1 MADESAAAVIKTGAS
16 AQAADKRPGLAQA
29 QLLWQKATLAQ
40 RMLIAGL
47 LVLVASTLVFIAS
60 SGNSKSGYKVL
71 FANLSDGDG
80 AAIIA
85 ALDQMNVPHQFTEG
99 GAAILV
105 PQESVYDTRL
115 KLAGQ
120 GLPRGGNVGFELL
133 DQQKFGASQF
143 LEQVNYLR
151 GLEGELGRTVSS
163 MGQIKTAR
171 VHLAVPKATAFVRER
186 PPPTASVVV
195 TLYPG
200 RSLGPNQLAAIA
212 RLVSSSVPG
221 MKAQD
226 VSIAD
231 TEGGVLSADK
241 SRLDGI
247 NTEQLEYTRELE
259 SALTR
264 RVSQLLEPLTGEGG
278 FRAQVTVDLNFDEFE
293 RTSEVYGKNGTREQ
307 QAIRSEQSV
316 NGSAETAGARGVP
329 GALSNQPQDP
339 PEAPIVNSMAG
350 GGPGDVLMAPGNV
363 ETGISVLNNG
373 EAPRTERMVNYE
385 VDRAIERLK
394 AGRGKITRVSAAVV
408 LDHKPATQLGQ
419 GKVAFTE
426 QELAQ
431 VEALVKD
438 AVGFVANRGDTVSV
452 VNLAF
457 SEEPIVEPNFF
468 TPDLAADLVR
478 YAAIALAAILVYFAV
493 LRPLIKPAKV
503 APPPP
508 PPPTPS
514 AAERFRAELAAKE
527 EAWTLQQEA
536 LQAERRRQEAEA
548 RLAREEQQS
557 RDAALHSSEL
567 AAKAQYDELVSYAQ
581 KFASDN
587 TQETTNLLRA
597 WLSGSSGVG
606 AAPQAQ
612 EGQA

>member
-1 MADESAAAVIKTGAS
+1 MTDESAAAVIKTSAS
-16 AQAADKRPGLAQA
+16 AQTAENRNWLAQV
-29 QLLWQKATLAQ
+29 QQLWQKATIAQ
-40 RMLIAGL
+40 RLGVSGALVL
-47 LVLVASTLVFIAS
+47 LVSALLFSLA

-151 GLEGELGRTVSS
+151 GLEGELGRTVAS
-163 MGQIKTAR
+163 MGQVKNAR
-171 VHLAVPKATAFVRER
+171 VHLAVPKSTAFVRER

-200 RSLGPNQLAAIA
+200 RTLGPNQLAAIA

-221 MKAQD
+221 MKVEN

-231 TEGGVLSADK
+231 TEGGVLSTET
-241 SRLDGI
+241 SQTNGI
-247 NTEQLEYTRELE
+247 NKEQLQYTRELE
-259 SALTR
+259 AALTR
-264 RVSQLLEPLTGEGG
+264 RVSQLLEPLTGPDG
-278 FRAQVTVDLNFDEFE
+278 FRAQVTVDLNFDQFE
-293 RTSEVYGKNGTREQ
+293 RTSEVYGKNNNPDQ
-307 QAIRSEQSV
+307 QAIRSEQSI
-316 NGSAETAGARGVP
+316 NGGDAAASARGIP

-339 PEAPIVNSMAG
+339 PEAPVVNAMAG
-350 GGPGDVLMAPGNV
+350 GGPGDVLVAPGDV
-363 ETGISVLNNG
+363 ETGLSVLNN
-373 EAPRTERMVNYE
+373 ANTPRTERMVNYE
-385 VDRAIERLK
+385 VDRAIERLT

-408 LDHKPATQLGQ
+408 LDNKRAPQVGQ
-419 GKVAFTE
+419 PKVAFTP

-431 VEALVKD
+431 VEALVRD

-457 SEEPIVEPNFF
+457 SEEPVVEPNFL
-468 TPDLAADLVR
+468 TPDLAADLIR
-478 YAAIALAAILVYFAV
+478 YAAIALAGILVYLAV
-493 LRPLIKPAKV
+493 VRPLVKPPKV
-503 APPPP
+503 IPPPP
-508 PPPTPS
+508 VAPEPTP
-514 AAERFRAELAAKE
+514 AERFRAELAAKE

-536 LQAERRRQEAEA
+536 LQAERRRRDAEDRLVKEDEQN
-548 RLAREEQQS
+548 RLA
-557 RDAALHSSEL
+557 AMHSNEL
-567 AAKAQYDELVSYAQ
+567 AAKQRYDELVAYAQ
-581 KFASDN
+581 QFANDN
-587 TQETTNLLRA
+587 SQEAANLLRA
-597 WLSGSSGVG
+597 WLADTTGEAMSMQVQG
-606 AAPQAQ
+606 AKS
-612 EGQA
+612 